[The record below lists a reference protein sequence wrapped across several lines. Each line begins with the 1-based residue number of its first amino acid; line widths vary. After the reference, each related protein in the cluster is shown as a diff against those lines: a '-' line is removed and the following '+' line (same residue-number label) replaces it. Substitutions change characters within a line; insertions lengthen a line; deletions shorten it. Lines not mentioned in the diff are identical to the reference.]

1 MPIVRRQSDCRT
13 PQCPDCSISIE
24 GEFAPPAL
32 LKLTGAQID
41 FVEVFIKNRGVIREV
56 ERELGVS
63 YPTVRARLDD
73 VITAL
78 GYSAKSAPERRPP
91 TTAARGVARSWPISR
106 TAKSPPTK
114 RSPHSTNPAPKTHE
128 SLKKEERRSA
138 MAIST
143 IDGVESIR
151 ILRAAGNLKISGGDR
166 PAIEIDSSAAPRVTT
181 NAGVAEVT
189 LRDNAIITVPAGVT
203 VEVEDLAGNLDLSD
217 LATPFVVTRV
227 RGNLHARRIG
237 AISMRDTVSG
247 NVTIKEAGAIDGVK
261 VRGAL
266 SVESAGAITFS
277 HVAGELDCR
286 AIDGEVAIEKIAGGA
301 ACSGLRAPFI
311 ARVIGGHLEI
321 EDAAHVEAGVVGG
334 RVRAS
339 NLSGGLQIGK
349 IGGKLAADGVAGEV
363 AVGFVGGNARISH
376 VGGSLNLEDVGGAI
390 DLAGPFPLDKAWSV
404 ASRGRVNVEVDP
416 SASLELDASAGWG
429 RIRTYG
435 IDAAALKWLDRN
447 HVHGTIGPD
456 PASGARTKI
465 AVETRGADVIIAIA
479 DARERDFSGRGYRS
493 RAGGFSAP
501 FEDLVDDLGGEIP
514 AFVRSVLDAAG
525 QFVAESGGL
534 SSGIVRE
541 VTRDV
546 KRSVSEGLREVERAI
561 SAKSRSGYPKTSASA
576 CRKLGKEIGELVSEA
591 VRGGSREARTEM
603 RDRVR
608 NAAREMRDK
617 IREAARDVR
626 NRPHDESAGTT
637 QSNTQ
642 STTQSDAEKARAIVS
657 RRNSA
662 PAELSS

>member
-1 MPIVRRQSDCRT
+1 
-13 PQCPDCSISIE
+13 
-24 GEFAPPAL
+24 
-32 LKLTGAQID
+32 
-41 FVEVFIKNRGVIREV
+41 
-56 ERELGVS
+56 
-63 YPTVRARLDD
+63 
-73 VITAL
+73 
-78 GYSAKSAPERRPP
+78 
-91 TTAARGVARSWPISR
+91 
-106 TAKSPPTK
+106 
-114 RSPHSTNPAPKTHE
+114 
-128 SLKKEERRSA
+128 

-143 IDGVESIR
+143 LDGVESIR
-151 ILRAAGNLKISGGDR
+151 ILRAAGNLKIIGTDR
-166 PAIEIDSSAAPRVTT
+166 PTIEIDSGPAPRVAI

-189 LRDNAIITVPAGVT
+189 LRGNASIAVPKGVT
-203 VEVEDLAGNLDLSD
+203 VEIEDLSGNLDVAD

-227 RGNLHARRIG
+227 RGNLHAHRIG

-247 NVTIKEAGAIDGVK
+247 NVSIKQAGAVDGLK
-261 VRGAL
+261 IRGAL

-277 HVAGELDCR
+277 HVAGSFDCR
-286 AIDGEVAIEKIAGGA
+286 AIDGEVAIEKIAGSANLLGVH
-301 ACSGLRAPFI
+301 APFI

-321 EDAAHVEAGVVGG
+321 EDAAHVETGVVGG

-349 IGGKLAADGVAGEV
+349 IGGKLAADTVAGEV
-363 AVGFVGGNARISH
+363 AAGFVGGNARLSR
-376 VGGSLNLEDVGGAI
+376 VGGSLNLEEVGGAV
-390 DLAGPFPLDKAWSV
+390 DLAGPFPLDKTWSV
-404 ASRGRVNVEVDP
+404 RSRGRVNLEVDAT
-416 SASLELDASAGWG
+416 ASLELDASAGWG

-447 HVHGTIGPD
+447 HVHGSVGPE
-456 PASGARTKI
+456 PAAGARTKV
-465 AVETRGADVIIAIA
+465 AVETRGADVIVASA

-493 RAGGFSAP
+493 RAADGFAAP
-501 FEDLVDDLGGEIP
+501 FEDFVDELGGEIP

-561 SAKSRSGYPKTSASA
+561 SEIEQHVPEDVGARLS
-576 CRKLGKEIGELVSEA
+576 KLGKEVGELVSQA

-608 NAAREMRDK
+608 EAAREMRDK

-626 NRPHDESAGTT
+626 NRSHDQPGSTT
-637 QSNTQ
+637 QSNSQ
-642 STTQSDAEKARAIVS
+642 STTQSDTEKSSQSAKFRPGATEKLSRNDAILEILAAVKDGRLEPDEADDLINAWMEVS
-657 RRNSA
+657 RGDEVRH
-662 PAELSS
+662 

>member
-1 MPIVRRQSDCRT
+1 
-13 PQCPDCSISIE
+13 
-24 GEFAPPAL
+24 
-32 LKLTGAQID
+32 
-41 FVEVFIKNRGVIREV
+41 
-56 ERELGVS
+56 
-63 YPTVRARLDD
+63 
-73 VITAL
+73 
-78 GYSAKSAPERRPP
+78 
-91 TTAARGVARSWPISR
+91 
-106 TAKSPPTK
+106 
-114 RSPHSTNPAPKTHE
+114 
-128 SLKKEERRSA
+128 

-151 ILRAAGNLKISGGDR
+151 ILRAGGNLKISGGDR
-166 PAIEIDSSAAPRVTT
+166 PAIEIDSGVAPRVTT
-181 NAGVAEVT
+181 NAGIAEVT
-189 LRDNAIITVPAGVT
+189 LRDNAVITVPAGVT

-247 NVTIKEAGAIDGVK
+247 NVSIKEAGAVDGIK

-277 HVAGELDCR
+277 HVAGELECR
-286 AIDGEVAIEKIAGGA
+286 AISGEVAIEKIAGGA
-301 ACSGLRAPFI
+301 RVTNLRAPFI

-349 IGGKLAADGVAGEV
+349 IGGKLAADNVAGEV
-363 AVGFVGGNARISH
+363 AVGFVGGNARVSH
-376 VGGSLNLEDVGGAI
+376 IGGSLNLEDVGGAI

-416 SASLELDASAGWG
+416 SAALELDASSGWG

-435 IDAAALKWLDRN
+435 IDASALKSLDRS
-447 HVHGTIGPD
+447 HIHGTIGPD

-465 AVETRGADVIIAIA
+465 AIETRGADVIIAIA

-514 AFVRSVLDAAG
+514 AFVRNVLDAAG

-561 SAKSRSGYPKTSASA
+561 SEIEERVPEDVGERLT
-576 CRKLGKEIGELVSEA
+576 KLGKEIGELVSQA

-608 NAAREMRDK
+608 EAAREMRDK

-626 NRPHDESAGTT
+626 NRAHDQSGSTT

-642 STTQSDAEKARAIVS
+642 STTQSDTEKPSSSSKSAQFRPGGTVKLNRDDAILEILAAVKDGRLEPDEADDLINAWMEVS
-657 RRNSA
+657 RADDIRH
-662 PAELSS
+662 

>member
-1 MPIVRRQSDCRT
+1 
-13 PQCPDCSISIE
+13 
-24 GEFAPPAL
+24 
-32 LKLTGAQID
+32 
-41 FVEVFIKNRGVIREV
+41 
-56 ERELGVS
+56 
-63 YPTVRARLDD
+63 
-73 VITAL
+73 
-78 GYSAKSAPERRPP
+78 
-91 TTAARGVARSWPISR
+91 
-106 TAKSPPTK
+106 
-114 RSPHSTNPAPKTHE
+114 
-128 SLKKEERRSA
+128 

-143 IDGVESIR
+143 LDGIESIR
-151 ILRAAGNLKISGGDR
+151 ILRAAGNLKISGTDR
-166 PAIEIDSSAAPRVTT
+166 SAIEIDSGVAPRVTT

-189 LRDNAIITVPAGVT
+189 LRDNASIAVPAGVT
-203 VEVEDLAGNLDLSD
+203 VEVEDLAGNLDVSN
-217 LATPFVVTRV
+217 LATPFAVTRV

-247 NVTIKEAGAIDGVK
+247 NVSIKEAGAIDGLK
-261 VRGAL
+261 IRSGL

-301 ACSGLRAPFI
+301 RLIGLHAPFI
-311 ARVIGGHLEI
+311 ARVIGGHLEV

-334 RVRAS
+334 RVRAA

-363 AVGFVGGNARISH
+363 AIGFVGGNARISR
-376 VGGSLNLEDVGGAI
+376 VAGSINLEEVGGAV
-390 DLAGPFPLDKAWSV
+390 DLAGPFPLDKTWSIR
-404 ASRGRVNVEVDP
+404 SRGRVNIEIDA

-447 HVHGTIGPD
+447 HVHGPVGPE

-465 AVETRGADVIIAIA
+465 GVETRGADVIVASA
-479 DARERDFSGRGYRS
+479 GARERDFSGRGYRS
-493 RAGGFSAP
+493 RGGDSFTAP
-501 FEDLVDDLGGEIP
+501 FEDFVGDLGGEIP

-561 SAKSRSGYPKTSASA
+561 SEIEDRVPDDVGQRLST
-576 CRKLGKEIGELVSEA
+576 LGKEIGELVSNA
-591 VRGGSREARTEM
+591 VRGGSREARNEM

-626 NRPHDESAGTT
+626 NRQPG
-637 QSNTQ
+637 
-642 STTQSDAEKARAIVS
+642 STTQSATGSTTQSSTQSHSDKSSQSAKFRPGATVRLNRDEAILEILAAVKDGRLEPDEADDLINAWMEVS
-657 RRNSA
+657 RGDEVRH
-662 PAELSS
+662 

>member
-1 MPIVRRQSDCRT
+1 
-13 PQCPDCSISIE
+13 
-24 GEFAPPAL
+24 
-32 LKLTGAQID
+32 
-41 FVEVFIKNRGVIREV
+41 
-56 ERELGVS
+56 
-63 YPTVRARLDD
+63 
-73 VITAL
+73 
-78 GYSAKSAPERRPP
+78 
-91 TTAARGVARSWPISR
+91 
-106 TAKSPPTK
+106 
-114 RSPHSTNPAPKTHE
+114 
-128 SLKKEERRSA
+128 

-151 ILRAAGNLKISGGDR
+151 ILRAAGNLKITGGDR
-166 PAIEIDSSAAPRVTT
+166 PAIEIDSGLAPRVTT
-181 NAGVAEVT
+181 NAGAAEIT
-189 LRDNAIITVPAGVT
+189 LRDNAVITVPAGVT
-203 VEVEDLAGNLDLSD
+203 VEVEDVAGNLDLSD
-217 LATPFVVTRV
+217 LATPFIVTRV

-247 NVTIKEAGAIDGVK
+247 NVSIKEAGAVDGVK
-261 VRGAL
+261 VRGSLA
-266 SVESAGAITFS
+266 VESAGAITFN
-277 HVAGELDCR
+277 HVGGGFDCR
-286 AIDGEVAIEKIAGGA
+286 TISSEVAIEKIAGSANLLGV
-301 ACSGLRAPFI
+301 RAPFI

-349 IGGKLAADGVAGEV
+349 IGGKLAADTVAGEV
-363 AVGFVGGNARISH
+363 AVGFVGGNARISR
-376 VGGSLNLEDVGGAI
+376 VGGSLSLEDVGGAI

-404 ASRGRVNVEVDP
+404 ASRGRVNLEADTA
-416 SASLELDASAGWG
+416 ASLELDASAGWG
-429 RIRTYG
+429 RIRTFG
-435 IDAAALKWLDRN
+435 IDASALKSIDRS

-465 AVETRGADVIIAIA
+465 AIETRGADVIIASA

-561 SAKSRSGYPKTSASA
+561 SEIEEHVPEDVGDRLT
-576 CRKLGKEIGELVSEA
+576 KLGKEIGELVSQA

-608 NAAREMRDK
+608 QAAREMRDK

-626 NRPHDESAGTT
+626 NRAHDQPGSTT

-642 STTQSDAEKARAIVS
+642 ATTQSNTEKTENAEKSRAEKFRPGGTVKLNRDDAILEILAAVKDGRLEPDEADDLINAWMEVS
-657 RRNSA
+657 RTDEIRH
-662 PAELSS
+662 